1 MFDKLISKIKK
12 YRELSKER
20 REIEL
25 KEKKDYFIN
34 LLNRDW
40 TDEEVYRKNESL
52 IIDSAGWLGGDYTE
66 YDFKKRILRDYQ
78 EYFTKEEYQ
87 SLYQMIKE
95 KEELY
100 LKHFYETK
108 ENVINELTKNWEND
122 YVDTECSEFE
132 FKSKLL
138 LVNKKNFNKKEY
150 EELSK
155 MINYKKDQQ
164 LVKKNR

>member
-1 MFDKLISKIKK
+1 
-12 YRELSKER
+12 
-20 REIEL
+20 
-25 KEKKDYFIN
+25 
-34 LLNRDW
+34 
-40 TDEEVYRKNESL
+40 
-52 IIDSAGWLGGDYTE
+52 
-66 YDFKKRILRDYQ
+66 
-78 EYFTKEEYQ
+78 
-87 SLYQMIKE
+87 MIKE

-138 LVNKKNFNKKEY
+138 LVNKKYFNKKEY